1 MEKML
6 TELCQELRNYFTKE
20 VINGVFKIEGGTV
33 YGLDLLDGQYFRIVG
48 SILNDGVHKYPT
60 TDLEDETFVGAIWS
74 MAVPP
79 AVIDL
84 GPDIENWKT
93 ANADVLNSPYT
104 SESFGGYSYT
114 KSSSYNSDGSVFGWK
129 NQFASQLNRW
139 RKIHV

>member
-6 TELCQELRNYFTKE
+6 TELCQELKNYFVRDIE
-20 VINGVFKIEGGTV
+20 NGTFVIEGGSV
-33 YGLDLLDGQYFRIVG
+33 SGLQLINGQYFRIVG
-48 SILNDGVHKYPT
+48 STMNDGVHRFPT
-60 TDLEDETFVGAIWS
+60 HDLINETFEGAIWS

-79 AVIDL
+79 SVIDL
-84 GPDIENWKT
+84 ASDIECWNT
-93 ANADVLNSPYT
+93 ANANILNSPYT